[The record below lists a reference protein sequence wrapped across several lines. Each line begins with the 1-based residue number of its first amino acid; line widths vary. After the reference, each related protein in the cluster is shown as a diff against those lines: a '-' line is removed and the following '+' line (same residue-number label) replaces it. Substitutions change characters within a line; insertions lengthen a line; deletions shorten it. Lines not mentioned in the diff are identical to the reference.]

1 MKTIHIVVV
10 FLVVLTF
17 SCNLYK
23 GSMVDDQ
30 STDSNGVFM
39 DVVQGV
45 GDLFV
50 DGIMTIL
57 KRAGYQHLREDDE
70 LEIASDDNKEAKIAV
85 AKEGVAI
92 SADLNVDSGSAGSK
106 DVVSDQGVNTSEVIQ
121 AVVSSKGK
129 TVTEVGSTNT
139 VTIDSSEE
147 DEDDDEEDEGS
158 ELFNSILQAFFKW
171 LKKNESKRQELISLM
186 KKVDEEIKEG
196 MQKSEGVQKWAEDLD
211 LNMQSQVT
219 NLLDVSGDSK
229 NEDAYDE
236 GLSFL
241 LEYDKDS
248 DSNRYSVK
256 LLLKRLLSEID
267 KYIDYEYVDEIEDQ
281 DFEDNDEVSERI
293 FEGIKER
300 FDMHIEDL
308 KELKVYPIS

>member
-1 MKTIHIVVV
+1 MK
-10 FLVVLTF
+10 
-17 SCNLYK
+17 K
-23 GSMVDDQ
+23 
-30 STDSNGVFM
+30 
-39 DVVQGV
+39 
-45 GDLFV
+45 
-50 DGIMTIL
+50 
-57 KRAGYQHLREDDE
+57 
-70 LEIASDDNKEAKIAV
+70 
-85 AKEGVAI
+85 
-92 SADLNVDSGSAGSK
+92 
-106 DVVSDQGVNTSEVIQ
+106 SE
-121 AVVSSKGK
+121 
-129 TVTEVGSTNT
+129 N
-139 VTIDSSEE
+139 
-147 DEDDDEEDEGS
+147 
-158 ELFNSILQAFFKW
+158 
-171 LKKNESKRQELISLM
+171 KRQELISLM

-196 MQKSEGVQKWAEDLD
+196 MQKSEGVQRWAEDLD
-211 LNMQSQVT
+211 LSMQNQVT

-236 GLSFL
+236 SLSFL

-248 DSNRYSVK
+248 DSNRCSVK